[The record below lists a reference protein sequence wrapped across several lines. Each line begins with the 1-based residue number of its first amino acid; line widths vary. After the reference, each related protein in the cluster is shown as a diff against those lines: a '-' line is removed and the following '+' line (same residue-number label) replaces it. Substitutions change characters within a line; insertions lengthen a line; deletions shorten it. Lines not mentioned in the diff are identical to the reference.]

1 MEIGLR
7 MILKVRGFIYGLMVD
22 HIQDLGRIIRF
33 MDMEYM
39 IGGMEINMKEITKMI
54 KNMEKESLPILM
66 VEYLKEFG

>member
-1 MEIGLR
+1 
-7 MILKVRGFIYGLMVD
+7 
-22 HIQDLGRIIRF
+22 